1 MTQEQFEREGR
12 YRVAMTV
19 AKAMLAEGL
28 IAKEEYRVIDTIF
41 IEKYRP
47 LFGSLYAP
55 ETVDTSG
62 LQR

>member
-1 MTQEQFEREGR
+1 MQRQFERESR

-19 AKAMLAEGL
+19 AKAMLSEGL
-28 IAKEEYRVIDTIF
+28 ISKEEYQVIDTIF

-47 LFGSLYAP
+47 LFGGLYAP
-55 ETVDTSG
+55 ETVDTSE